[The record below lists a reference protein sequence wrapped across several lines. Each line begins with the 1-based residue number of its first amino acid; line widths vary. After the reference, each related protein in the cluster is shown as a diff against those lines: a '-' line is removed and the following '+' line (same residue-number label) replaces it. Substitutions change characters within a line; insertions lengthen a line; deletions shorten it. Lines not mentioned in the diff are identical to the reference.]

1 MIHLG
6 ISRKID
12 WQLVI
17 PSFILCV
24 ISLIT
29 LFSINPAL
37 FISQFAFFF
46 LSCGAFI
53 FFSQVDVRQAEY
65 FTLPIYALS
74 IISLLFLVFLGIES
88 RGAVRWLD
96 IAGFRIQFSE
106 ILKPF
111 LGLALASYLSQKN
124 DTSIATFGKVFLLLL
139 PIAILIFKQ
148 PDLGTA
154 LIYIFTTVLTLLL
167 YGFPAMWFAI
177 SAGVIALG
185 IPFFWQLLHQYQRQR
200 LLTFLHFTND
210 PLGTSY
216 NAIQAIIAVGSGA
229 LLGKGL
235 GLGTQSGLRFL
246 PERHTDFI
254 FATLSEDMG
263 FIGGCIVIVAFSF
276 LLLRFF
282 RIFMSTDDLF
292 SKTFIA
298 FAFSL
303 ILIQAFLNIGMNI
316 GIVPIVGV
324 TLPFVSYGGSSL
336 LTNAI
341 LLGLVSSVGSFS
353 KRKDTLEIR

>member
-124 DTSIATFGKVFLLLL
+124 DSSIATFG
-139 PIAILIFKQ
+139 
-148 PDLGTA
+148 
-154 LIYIFTTVLTLLL
+154 
-167 YGFPAMWFAI
+167 
-177 SAGVIALG
+177 
-185 IPFFWQLLHQYQRQR
+185 
-200 LLTFLHFTND
+200 
-210 PLGTSY
+210 

-341 LLGLVSSVGSFS
+341 LLGLVSSVRSFS

>member
-1 MIHLG
+1 MTHFG
-6 ISRKID
+6 ITRKID

-17 PSFILCV
+17 PSFTLCSL
-24 ISLIT
+24 SLIT
-29 LFSINPAL
+29 LFSISPTL
-37 FISQFAFFF
+37 FLSQFVFFF

-53 FFSQVDVRQAEY
+53 FFSQVDLRQAEY
-65 FTLPIYALS
+65 FTLPIYIIS
-74 IISLLFLVFLGIES
+74 IICLLFLVFLG
-88 RGAVRWLD
+88 
-96 IAGFRIQFSE
+96 IQFSE

-111 LGLALASYLSQKN
+111 LGLALASFLSQKN
-124 DTSIATFGKVFLLLL
+124 DTSITTFGKVFLFLL

-154 LIYIFTTVLTLLL
+154 LIYIFTTILTLLL
-167 YGFPAMWFAI
+167 YGFPALWFVI
-177 SAGVIALG
+177 SGGIIALS
-185 IPFFWQLLHQYQRQR
+185 IPFFWNLLHQYQRQR

-229 LLGKGL
+229 FLGKGL

-282 RIFMSTDDLF
+282 KIFMSTDDLF
-292 SKTFIA
+292 SKTFVA

-303 ILIQAFLNIGMNI
+303 VLIQAFLNIGMNI